1 MNVIDIIKEEI
12 FLNEN
17 PNQAI
22 KYLKGKNLDPAT
34 NPKGKLILNTITGFT
49 KGDGYT
55 YLLTLFN
62 VNEKMPMDDLRKLYE
77 YLKTNKEF
85 TNRLPKPV
93 VTYASYRELRN
104 DLDAMESMKVMKK
117 LYNQL
122 PATLKQQQGELSVQ
136 EKQKL
141 KELAEKFNI
150 LTPDQQ
156 NFFIKKVSGYKDIKT
171 FIGNLKNYIYAIE
184 NNEDFNSILAKIENT
199 PNAAVAYA
207 DPDKNIIIAHIK
219 SFDASKALGCTSNW
233 CITRDTEHWRNYK
246 KGGNKYFFIWDFN
259 YPAEDINY
267 MVGTAYNPNNPETSQ
282 THLKDDKQTQ
292 LSAVVVKK
300 GLSFDIFTDY
310 LKKYNQEIAA
320 SMEGKEG
327 LSNALSLYES
337 EPDKL
342 VDIIASSEFI
352 REFSSPPD
360 VEHSGDYVYLGMD
373 GEKMR
378 AALDLGEEYDYIE
391 RTAHDYGYNDNSY
404 DSDEV
409 NYMHNGL
416 NSDNIELLVDLAKK
430 LGVPANVYEEFDSE
444 EGAIYKFLEK
454 YDLEDISSDYL
465 SEYSNAKS
473 DAESREAKSMI
484 DKVPFIITDGSFRVS
499 NMIDYIKE
507 NNITANNF
515 DELIEAIKE
524 NMPDFSY
531 EAINDAGYQDIDLD
545 GLNSTIKR
553 NIESIID
560 KVENDPDNEYYVK
573 AKLIVAVNDSLEK
586 LGFTLTQKEDDM
598 GEIILPDKK
607 IVINSADYDN
617 EEDQNIYVTASFM
630 YNHDFFKKH
639 KQLAPKH
646 KKVRIPLEKL
656 KNYISQYELD
666 MNENIKMI
674 KRIISEEMTRY
685 IIKEE
690 ISRFQ

>member
-55 YLLTLFN
+55 YLLTLFH

-77 YLKTNKEF
+77 YLKSNKEF

-93 VTYASYRELRN
+93 VTYTSYRELRN

-171 FIGNLKNYIYAIE
+171 FIENLKNYIYAIE
-184 NNEDFNSILAKIENT
+184 NNEDFNSILSKIENT

-219 SFDASKALGCTSNW
+219 SFDASKTLGCTSNW

-267 MVGTAYNPNNPETSQ
+267 MVGTAYNANNPEVSQ

-300 GLSFDIFTDY
+300 DLSFDIFSDY
-310 LKKYNQEIAA
+310 LKKYNQEIAT
-320 SMEGKEG
+320 SMVGKEG
-327 LSNALSLYES
+327 LFNALSTFDT

-342 VDIIASSEFI
+342 VDLIASSEFI
-352 REFSSPPD
+352 REYSTPENVD
-360 VEHSGDYVYLGMD
+360 HSGSYIYLGMD
-373 GEKMR
+373 ADKMKD
-378 AALDLGEEYDYIE
+378 ALDLGDDYDYVDRI
-391 RTAHDYGYNDNSY
+391 AHDYHYNDNSY
-404 DSDEV
+404 DTEES

-416 NSDNIELLVDLAKK
+416 NSNNMELLVDLAKK
-430 LGVPANVYEEFDSE
+430 LGVPKDVYEEFDSE

-454 YDLEDISSDYL
+454 YDLEDIANEYV
-465 SEYSNAKS
+465 SEYSEAKS

-484 DKVPFIITDGSFRVS
+484 EKVPFDIGEGSFRVS
-499 NMIDYIKE
+499 EMINYIKE
-507 NNITANNF
+507 NDITANNF
-515 DELIEAIKE
+515 DELMEAIKE
-524 NMPDFSY
+524 HMPDFSY
-531 EAINDAGYQDIDLD
+531 ESINDAGYQDVDLD
-545 GLNSTIKR
+545 ELNTTIKR
-553 NIESIID
+553 KLESIID
-560 KVENDPDNEYYVK
+560 DVMNDPDNEYYVK
-573 AKLIVAVNDSLEK
+573 AKLIVGVNDTLES

-598 GEIILPDKK
+598 GELKLPDKK
-607 IVINSADYDN
+607 IVVNDAYYDN

-630 YNHDFFKKH
+630 YDHDYYKKH
-639 KQLAPKH
+639 KQIAPKH
-646 KKVRIPLEKL
+646 TRVKIPLDKL
-656 KNYISQYELD
+656 KNYIRQYELGLQ
-666 MNENIKMI
+666 ESLKLL

-685 IIKEE
+685 IISEE
-690 ISRFQ
+690 ISKYL